1 MRKLLMIIVLLP
13 AICWGQKKG
22 YEFKGKQNDSTAV
35 IFKLHGVHST
45 GIPASGIGATID
57 FQLETR
63 QDTIAVLLLVCDTSF
78 KVGDVGV
85 KLEAFDD
92 GDRKLIYNIP
102 NRIPYLWWQF
112 GYMVVKGC
120 GHDLLS
126 LHPTFST
133 CPHFDSYFYFNQD
146 KKPLPKNIVVWLSKE
161 IKK

>member
-112 GYMVVKGC
+112 GYEVRGGAAMIC
-120 GHDLLS
+120 
-126 LHPTFST
+126 
-133 CPHFDSYFYFNQD
+133 
-146 KKPLPKNIVVWLSKE
+146 
-161 IKK
+161 